1 MSSSAGEHRR
11 HLRTTIVACVVLLL
25 AIGGILLVTA
35 PREPPF
41 WGAPGSTGLWAVAF
55 LIVGATID
63 RSRPGHPVGSRLLI
77 AAMFAAVTFVA
88 TELSSESAWASDFV
102 RGLAGTTASWVWAG
116 AATALVT
123 ACLRFPDGNPPGRRW
138 RWVEIVLWSF
148 VAVMSAATVVSPVRL
163 EGVPENPWA
172 VTDAFVA
179 ISMAGDIVYAPLQLL
194 LALCLAAPFV
204 RYRSA
209 SVQARGQLRLLGVVA
224 GLAAAT
230 ILVFEVVLLRT
241 ADAATALAGTW
252 ATSLIIPTIPAVMG
266 VAILRHHLYDIDRF
280 VSRTVGYVA
289 VTAILVGIYAASVVG
304 LQAVLEPLT
313 EGSDLAVAGSTLAVA
328 GLFRPLRER
337 VQGVVDRRFNRAR
350 YDAIRTMEQF
360 GIRLRDEVDLATIT
374 TLLRGAVAET
384 VAPQSVSVMTL
395 GRDHPS
401 EQ

>member
-1 MSSSAGEHRR
+1 M
-11 HLRTTIVACVVLLL
+11 LLL

-55 LIVGATID
+55 LIVGAAID
-63 RSRPGHPVGSRLLI
+63 RSRPGHPVGSRLLV
-77 AAMFAAVTFVA
+77 AAVFAAVAFVA
-88 TELSSESAWASDFV
+88 TELSAESAWASDDV
-102 RGLAGTTASWVWAG
+102 RGLAATTASWVWAG
-116 AATALVT
+116 AATAL
-123 ACLRFPDGNPPGRRW
+123 AAASLRFPDGNPPSRRW
-138 RWVEIVLWSF
+138 RWVEVFLWGF
-148 VAVMSAATVVSPVRL
+148 VAVMSAATVVSPVGID
-163 EGVPENPWA
+163 GVPDNPWA
-172 VTDAFVA
+172 VSDAFVG
-179 ISMAGDIVYAPLQLL
+179 ISMAGDVVFAPLQLL

-209 SVQARGQLRLLGVVA
+209 SPHARGQLRLLGLVTA
-224 GLAAAT
+224 LAAVT
-230 ILVFEVVLLRT
+230 IVVIEVVLLRT
-241 ADAATALAGTW
+241 ADAQTALAGTW
-252 ATSLIIPTIPAVMG
+252 ITSLVIPTIPGAMG

-337 VQGVVDRRFNRAR
+337 VQALVDRRFNRAR

-374 TLLRGAVAET
+374 SLLRGAVAET
-384 VAPQSVSVMTL
+384 VAPQSVSVVTL
-395 GRDHPS
+395 GR
-401 EQ
+401 EQPDRPAVPGPA